1 MTTFAPASVLVLLMQ
16 SSGWLLAGALLGAL
30 YFWTMRWNVDLL
42 IGRRSLWSLV
52 LPLLRF
58 SALALLLAIVA
69 RSFSALPLLTATL
82 GLLAARTVALRRE
95 LRP

>member
-16 SSGWLLAGALLGAL
+16 SSGWLLARRAARRAVFLDDALERRPA
-30 YFWTMRWNVDLL
+30 
-42 IGRRSLWSLV
+42 GRPPLAWLLV